1 MVGRQVNL
9 SFWENRPIFRGVF
22 WLLALGSASRKCSN
36 FRRWD
41 FYSKQVFHRVFRTSS
56 HVARGNLSHT
66 SGRPWKVQYHR
77 THTWL
82 TVWWEYPKYI
92 PRLGV
97 AKALQQWVHN
107 LQYIHIYEGNP
118 NNLDYPLFMQGLR
131 YHHEPT
137 ILGVNLC
144 RARWENT

>member
-1 MVGRQVNL
+1 MVGRQISL

-22 WLLALGSASRKCSN
+22 WLLVWGSVSRKCSN

-41 FYSKQVFHRVFRTSS
+41 FYSKQVFHRGSGGSS

-66 SGRPWKVQYHR
+66 SGRPWKVQYHG
-77 THTWL
+77 THVAYRLMGSTL
-82 TVWWEYPKYI
+82 NIYH
-92 PRLGV
+92 LGV

-118 NNLDYPLFMQGLR
+118 NNFDYPLFTQGPWT
-131 YHHEPT
+131 YYS
-137 ILGVNLC
+137 GVNLC
-144 RARWENT
+144 RASWENI